1 MILTPEVLTL
11 LILNSIFLLL
21 STIAFILSVKIFLKW
36 DTNAT
41 TQTQYTLEKQSF
53 LAATII
59 KYIFGIKLPLFLF
72 FVFTLDKISTLLTGA
87 MCAAGVVDATEYGT
101 YLLILK
107 LLNLYLFGF
116 WLTLHYLDIK
126 NPNLPYTK
134 IKFEFFIIAFLFLVV
149 EIILEGFMFSAINID
164 KMVSCCG
171 TLYSSATTSVIG
183 NLLHINTPLLL
194 GLFYG
199 NFLLMIL
206 FYKLKIKYLF
216 SISNITF
223 IIIALI
229 SLISFFGTYIY
240 ALPTHHCPFC
250 FLQSDYYYVGYFIY
264 TTLFM
269 GTFYGIRSGMMEMMG
284 EKKKGSY
291 KISMIFNTLYLLIV
305 TAYPIIYF
313 ISNGVWLMAL

>member
-11 LILNSIFLLL
+11 LILNGIFLLL
-21 STIAFILSVKIFLKW
+21 AAVAFILSINIFLKW
-36 DTNAT
+36 DSNAT

-59 KYIFGIKLPLFLF
+59 KYIFAIKLPLFLF

-101 YLLILK
+101 YLLMLK

-126 NPNLPYTK
+126 SPNLPYSK
-134 IKFEFFIIAFLFLVV
+134 MKFEFFIIAFLFLVV
-149 EIILEGFMFSAINID
+149 EIVLEGIMFSAIDID

-171 TLYSSATTSVIG
+171 TLFSTASTSAIG
-183 NLLHINTPLLL
+183 EILTLSTPLLL

-199 NFLLMIL
+199 NFILMLL
-206 FYKLKIKYLF
+206 FYKLKVNYLF
-216 SISNITF
+216 AISNITF

-240 ALPTHHCPFC
+240 ELPTHHCPFC
-250 FLQSDYYYVGYFIY
+250 FLQSDYYYVGYLLY
-264 TTLFM
+264 TTLFI
-269 GTFYGIRSGMMEMMG
+269 GTFYGIRSGIMELIG
-284 EKKKGSY
+284 EERKRSY
-291 KISMIFNTLYLLIV
+291 SVSLMFNTIYLIVV
-305 TAYPIIYF
+305 TAYPVVYF
-313 ISNGVWLMAL
+313 LKNGVWL

>member
-11 LILNSIFLLL
+11 LIINGIFLLL
-21 STIAFILSVKIFLKW
+21 ATVAFILSVKIFLKW
-36 DTNAT
+36 DIDSTSKA
-41 TQTQYTLEKQSF
+41 QYTLEKQSF

-59 KYIFGIKLPLFLF
+59 KYIFAIKLPLFLF

-116 WLTLHYLDIK
+116 WLTLHYLDMK

-149 EIILEGFMFSAINID
+149 EILLEGIMFSAIDID

-171 TLYSSATTSVIG
+171 TLYSSASTSAIG
-183 NLLHINTPLLL
+183 DILNINTSLLL

-199 NFLLMIL
+199 NFILMVL

-216 SISNITF
+216 AVTNITF
-223 IIIALI
+223 IVIALI
-229 SLISFFGTYIY
+229 SLISWFGTYIY
-240 ALPTHHCPFC
+240 ELPTHHCPFC
-250 FLQSDYYYVGYFIY
+250 FLQSDYYYVGYAIY
-264 TTLFM
+264 TTLFI
-269 GTFYGIRSGMMEMMG
+269 GTFYGIRSGIMEILG
-284 EKKKGSY
+284 EERNRSY
-291 KISMIFNTLYLLIV
+291 TISMIFNTLYLLIV
-305 TAYPIIYF
+305 TAYPLVYF
-313 ISNGVWLMAL
+313 FRNGVWL